1 MSRYKY
7 HIKNDRPYSEGNGD
21 LKQVS
26 DTDLHYSK
34 IKPRRVELEQMNLE
48 MEISTA
54 GFPNS
59 SNEGLTEF

>member
-1 MSRYKY
+1 MSRQKY
-7 HIKNDRPYSEGNGD
+7 HIKNERLYSEGNGD

-26 DTDLHYSK
+26 DTDLHDSK
-34 IKPRRVELEQMNLE
+34 IKPKRVEWEQMSLE

-54 GFPNS
+54 GFLNS